1 MAQQHGPY
9 GPWGPLGNT
18 GNAGTSSNT
27 GGGGGW
33 DDWDPDDAHRGYT
46 GKMGVLGG
54 GGRPADTPTDGAG
67 DELTPAGLAALARA
81 AAADYLTVEY
91 TPDDPGFV
99 EVFDTAIVP
108 RWSVPFGRLLLS
120 VFLTQ
125 TRTTGHQVLDAAC
138 GTGYP
143 TIELARYLGQ
153 DCDVAGLDR
162 WEAAITRARRKAS
175 DEWLR
180 HIAFVVADIRQ
191 SGLPDG
197 SFDTIT
203 CNLGLPSFEEPRAAL
218 GAMARL
224 LHPGGTLLVTAP
236 LQAAMREFLD
246 TYYLTLRD
254 LTLTGYKDALVRQ
267 IAQRPAQADL
277 RALLES
283 TGFEVERSVTDSFT
297 LSFPDPHAFLTSPI
311 IHTTYMPAWRGLIG
325 DLTVRRLVFNEI
337 ERRLRT
343 RIEANGGRLDLT
355 VPMVCLVG
363 RRL

>member
-1 MAQQHGPY
+1 MAQQHGPF
-9 GPWGPLGNT
+9 GPPGPLGAS
-18 GNAGTSSNT
+18 GSP
-27 GGGGGW
+27 GGSGGW
-33 DDWDPDDAHRGYT
+33 DDWDPADAHRGYT
-46 GKMGVLGG
+46 GKMGALGVPG
-54 GGRPADTPTDGAG
+54 AGLSASESPSPTD
-67 DELTPAGLAALARA
+67 DLTPAGQAALARA

-91 TPDDPGFV
+91 DLDEPGFV
-99 EVFDTAIVP
+99 EVFDAVIAP

-120 VFLTQ
+120 AFLTQ
-125 TRTTGHQVLDAAC
+125 TRATGWQVLDAAC

-162 WEAAITRARRKAS
+162 WEAAIQRARRKAS

-180 HIAFVVADIRQ
+180 NIAFIVADICQ

-197 SFDTIT
+197 TFDTIT
-203 CNLGLPSFEEPRAAL
+203 CNLGLLSFEQPRAAL

-236 LQAAMREFLD
+236 LQSAMREFLD

-254 LTLTGYKDALVRQ
+254 LTLASYKDTLAQ
-267 IAQRPAQADL
+267 HIAARPTLAYL
-277 RALLES
+277 RGLMES
-283 TGFEVERSVTDSFT
+283 TGFEIERAVTDSFT
-297 LSFPDPHAFLTSPI
+297 LSFPNPRGFLASPI
-311 IHTTYMPAWRGLIG
+311 IQTTYMPAWRGIIP
-325 DLTVRRLVFNEI
+325 DMTVRRLVFNEV
-337 ERRLRT
+337 ERRLGT
-343 RIEANGGRLDLT
+343 RSAANGGQLDMT